1 MEAPPIPTRAPK
13 IGEGKLVRAKVEEYE
28 ITGGTAGIGLPSIDS
43 ETPDITSIAPA
54 GVRLPHLPPE
64 ESKKAPRQLIR
75 TRSKAQ
81 PTLQQVEERL
91 SDPKVSEYIAD
102 VDISKLEEKS
112 EEELREILEI
122 IEIIPLMRQIDECTA
137 IIGEILSEK
146 SITSLPESLSNLFV
160 LGNQHGCNF
169 ELKLRMASVL
179 ASRKEGKP
187 MLQLAHVA
195 LLHER
200 DAKKR
205 V

>member
-1 MEAPPIPTRAPK
+1 MEAPPIPSRAPK
-13 IGEGKLVRAKVEEYE
+13 IGESKLVRAKVEEYE
-28 ITGGTAGIGLPSIDS
+28 TTTAGIGLPSTES
-43 ETPDITSIAPA
+43 EVPDTGISPPS

-64 ESKKAPRQLIR
+64 ESKKPSRQSVR

-81 PTLQQVEERL
+81 STLQQVESRL
-91 SDPKVSEYIAD
+91 TEAGVAEYIAD

-112 EEELREILEI
+112 EEELQEILEI
-122 IEIIPLMRQIDECTA
+122 IEIIPLMKQIDECTA
-137 IIGEILSEK
+137 IVSSILGEK
-146 SITSLPESLSNLFV
+146 STTSLPASLSNLFE

-169 ELKLRMASVL
+169 ELKLRIASVL

-200 DAKKR
+200 DARKR

>member
-1 MEAPPIPTRAPK
+1 MEAPPIPSRAPK

-28 ITGGTAGIGLPSIDS
+28 ATTASTVLPSTES
-43 ETPDITSIAPA
+43 EVPDPPS

-64 ESKKAPRQLIR
+64 ESKKPSRPAR
-75 TRSKAQ
+75 TRSKAHS
-81 PTLQQVEERL
+81 TLLQQVESKLAEAG
-91 SDPKVSEYIAD
+91 VAEYIAD

-112 EEELREILEI
+112 EEELQEILEI
-122 IEIIPLMRQIDECTA
+122 IEIIPLMKQIDECTA
-137 IIGEILSEK
+137 IVSSILSEK
-146 SITSLPESLSNLFV
+146 SVTSLPASLSNLFE

-169 ELKLRMASVL
+169 ELKLRIASVL

-200 DAKKR
+200 DARKR

>member
-1 MEAPPIPTRAPK
+1 MEAPPIPSRAPK
-13 IGEGKLVRAKVEEYE
+13 IGESKLVRAKVEEYE
-28 ITGGTAGIGLPSIDS
+28 TTTAGIGLPSTES
-43 ETPDITSIAPA
+43 EVPDTGISPPS

-64 ESKKAPRQLIR
+64 ESKKPSRPLTK
-75 TRSKAQ
+75 TRPKS
-81 PTLQQVEERL
+81 TLQQVESRL
-91 SDPKVSEYIAD
+91 TEAGVAEYIAD

-112 EEELREILEI
+112 EEELQEILEI
-122 IEIIPLMRQIDECTA
+122 IEIIPLMKQIDECTA
-137 IIGEILSEK
+137 IVSSILGEK
-146 SITSLPESLSNLFV
+146 STTSLPASLSNLFE

-169 ELKLRMASVL
+169 ELKLRIASVL

-200 DAKKR
+200 DTRKR

>member
-1 MEAPPIPTRAPK
+1 MEAPPIPSRAPK

-28 ITGGTAGIGLPSIDS
+28 NATAAGVVLPSTES
-43 ETPDITSIAPA
+43 EVPDAPS

-64 ESKKAPRQLIR
+64 ESKKPSRLLTR
-75 TRSKAQ
+75 TKPKAQ
-81 PTLQQVEERL
+81 STLQQVESKLAE
-91 SDPKVSEYIAD
+91 PGVAEYIAD

-112 EEELREILEI
+112 EEELQEILEI
-122 IEIIPLMRQIDECTA
+122 IEIIPLMKQIDECAA
-137 IIGEILSEK
+137 IVSSILGEK
-146 SITSLPESLSNLFV
+146 SVTSLPASLSNLFE

-169 ELKLRMASVL
+169 ELKLRIASVL
-179 ASRKEGKP
+179 ASRKEGRP

-200 DAKKR
+200 DARKR